1 MFVTAQ
7 EEEIYQF
14 CEVDQEALELE
25 EVADARER
33 EVEEEVTP
41 SRMDSSRGQ
50 RRPPIFASRGR
61 QSPF

>member
-33 EVEEEVTP
+33 G
-41 SRMDSSRGQ
+41 RGGGDT
-50 RRPPIFASRGR
+50 I
-61 QSPF
+61 